1 MTELGI
7 EPIRLLLLTA
17 KYVSSVNHDK
27 LDGNVPTRLLF
38 GNVILVI
45 FFCRPKVEH
54 ETPYHE
60 QLPVSAYRLVL
71 VVHESPSVAR

>member
-27 LDGNVPTRLLF
+27 LDGKVPTRLLF
-38 GNVILVI
+38 GNVILVT
-45 FFCRPKVEH
+45 FF
-54 ETPYHE
+54 
-60 QLPVSAYRLVL
+60 
-71 VVHESPSVAR
+71 